1 MPVKRKVQAS
11 VLGGALGILV
21 VWLISLTGTDVP
33 AEVGGAFSTVFGGLL
48 GYFVPDA
55 EGE

>member
-1 MPVKRKVQAS
+1 MPVKRKVQAG